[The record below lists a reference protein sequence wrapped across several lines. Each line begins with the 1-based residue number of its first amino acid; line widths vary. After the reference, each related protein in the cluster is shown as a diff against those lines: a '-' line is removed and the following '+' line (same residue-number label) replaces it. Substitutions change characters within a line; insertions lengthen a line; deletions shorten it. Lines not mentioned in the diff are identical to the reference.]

1 MSFLHKAAVRTTFCM
16 IREVFLSLRQLN
28 DKPEP
33 VLVKEFSTMATI
45 HVNTDLMR
53 QLGQVFVQL
62 NDSIANQIEPQ
73 IASHTSS
80 LEGDWQGVSRN
91 RYEQLYQ
98 QWRTSTQ
105 QAVQAGD
112 DIGRHLQDTATRFE
126 QVDQS

>member
-1 MSFLHKAAVRTTFCM
+1 MG
-16 IREVFLSLRQLN
+16 
-28 DKPEP
+28 
-33 VLVKEFSTMATI
+33 TI

-62 NDSIANQIEPQ
+62 NDQINNQIEPQ
-73 IASHTSS
+73 IQGTTNN
-80 LEGDWQGVSRN
+80 LEGDWQGVSRQ

-98 QWRTSTQ
+98 QWRSATQ
-105 QAVQAGD
+105 NVVQTGE